1 MNADTDAKERPLFV
15 ATPEAQGE
23 GDIDAGPPAD
33 PPTALEVQ
41 AADEA
46 GEVLAQEMDA
56 EEPQLDEQA
65 GVRSAVAGEQPA
77 GEEPP
82 AEIDAGPAPDGPPEE

>member
-1 MNADTDAKERPLFV
+1 MNANERPLFF

-33 PPTALEVQ
+33 PPAAPEVPP
-41 AADEA
+41 ADEA
-46 GEVLAQEMDA
+46 GDVLVQEMDA

-65 GVRSAVAGEQPA
+65 GARSVVAGEQPA